1 MVSNLNKLIIPIYIF
16 DLTIYMTRSDDTTI
30 YKCFLTFQFRFA
42 SWTDMILISIGITG
56 AICGGISLPF
66 MIVLFGTLAK
76 TFVTNDFNETQIC
89 DAKYFPQCCS
99 DNGTS

>member
-1 MVSNLNKLIIPIYIF
+1 
-16 DLTIYMTRSDDTTI
+16 MTRSDDTTI
-30 YKCFLTFQFRFA
+30 YKCFLPFQFRFA
-42 SWTDMILISIGITG
+42 SWTDMLLISIGITG